1 MLLPSLNQTCS
12 RILVFLSPKRKKLSY
27 HGRYSG
33 GVIVLVRKDFVPFV
47 ERIYLDVDNIV
58 VLRIKKVLVGTDKD
72 VMFISAYLP
81 PYDSSYWKQTPH
93 GYGMEIIEK
102 CVMDLHDKTDNF
114 YLLLCGDLNARTASE
129 NYSQVQD
136 DYEDVLSKVVNSSLG
151 NHKIIIRMFLVNS

>member
-12 RILVFLSPKRKKLSY
+12 RILVFLSPERKKLSY

-33 GVIVLVRKDFVPFV
+33 GVIVLVRKDFVPFG
-47 ERIYLDVDNIV
+47 ERIYFDVDNIV
-58 VLRIKKVLVGTDKD
+58 LLRIKKVLLGTDKD

-81 PYDSSYWKQTPH
+81 PYDSSYWKQTPLA
-93 GYGMEIIEK
+93 YGLEIIEK
-102 CVMDLHDKTDNF
+102 CVMDLHDKTDEF

-129 NYSQVQD
+129 NYNQVQD